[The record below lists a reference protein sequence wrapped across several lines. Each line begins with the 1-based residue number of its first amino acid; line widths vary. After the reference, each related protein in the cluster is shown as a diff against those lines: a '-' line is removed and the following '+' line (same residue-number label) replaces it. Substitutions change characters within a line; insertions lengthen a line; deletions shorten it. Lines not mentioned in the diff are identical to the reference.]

1 MAGIKQIQRR
11 LKAVNN
17 IGRVTRTMEMIST
30 ARYKAYHNKRKAAV
44 EYHNALA
51 QIGYLLATSPK
62 PIDHPLLKE
71 NKSGRNAIFA
81 VGSTRGLCGSY
92 NDQIYRVIDAN
103 IKNAALLG
111 KELDIYATESRLIH
125 TLNYHRIK
133 LQKKYG
139 NTDEVLASGQLNEI
153 ANYFIEQ
160 YMAGLIDRFGI
171 VYTRYYSPSSQ
182 RPETLTILP
191 LTELIG
197 DLTIRSTVIW
207 PWKYSFEDFYLSPSA
222 SEIIKGLARI
232 IMHSS
237 IETCLIDAALSEHLA
252 RMIAMRNAT
261 ENAEDM
267 TKELTNEYNHARQS
281 QITSELLDIV
291 SGTGA
296 SQ

>member
-1 MAGIKQIQRR
+1 MAGIKQIQGR

-30 ARYKAYHNKRKAAV
+30 AKYKAYHNKRKAAV

-71 NKSGRNAIFA
+71 NKSGKMAILV

-92 NDQIYRVIDAN
+92 NEQIYRIIDAN
-103 IKNAALLG
+103 IRNASRLG
-111 KELDIYATESRLIH
+111 KELDIYAAESRLINR
-125 TLNYHRIK
+125 LNYNNIK
-133 LQKKYG
+133 IQKKYG
-139 NTDEVLASGQLNEI
+139 NTDEVLSSGQLDEI
-153 ANYFIEQ
+153 ANYFVEQ
-160 YMAGLIDRFGI
+160 YMAGLIDRFSV
-171 VYTRYYSPSSQ
+171 VYMRYYSASSQ
-182 RPETLTILP
+182 KPETLSILP

-197 DLTIRSTVIW
+197 DLTIRSTIIW
-207 PWKYSFEDFYLSPSA
+207 PWKYTFEDFYLSPSA
-222 SEIIKGLARI
+222 SEIIKSLARI
-232 IMHSS
+232 IMRASL
-237 IETCLIDAALSEHLA
+237 ETCLMDAALSEHLA

-267 TKELTNEYNHARQS
+267 MKELTNEYNHARQY
-281 QITSELLDIV
+281 QITSELLDII

-296 SQ
+296 LQ